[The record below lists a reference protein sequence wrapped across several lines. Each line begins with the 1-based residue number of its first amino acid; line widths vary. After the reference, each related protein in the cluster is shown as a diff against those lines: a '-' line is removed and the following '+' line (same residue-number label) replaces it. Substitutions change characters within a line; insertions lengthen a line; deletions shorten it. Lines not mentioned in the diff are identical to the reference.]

1 MGLTIRSSGAE
12 DAEKWL
18 ELVQATIG
26 PNYPDPK
33 VHDPEWIASQ
43 LQSKNGNETWVAEE
57 NGHFLASLTLL
68 PPSIETNNPVA
79 NLGRHLNLPLAYE
92 TGTASQLL
100 QHVLKVT
107 SERKQLII
115 SRVLSSDKAM
125 QDLYEQAG
133 FVCVGFQPLKHV
145 YQQREGVLFYFKSGG
160 HDVSN
165 RLPLSESLPQVGELC
180 AHVLRQLQLPNQ
192 TLHRDGTTGY
202 PVQSDITVELV
213 GPEAYEPAAREAR
226 QAGAPDEI
234 SGSAHQGS
242 GYFRNATETTLY
254 RLLGS
259 RGGAVVAGASYAFD
273 PVDKC
278 VRLIDGFSVDD
289 LSMGAMVN
297 HVLKTAQEK
306 LNAVYV
312 ELDILTTSPRLLKSA
327 EQLGFVPVAFM
338 PSIYHKAGAFTDLVK
353 MVKLNMVY
361 SSDKPVSSAGAS
373 AVVALVDDYFQD
385 QKTGV
390 AIINLLRTLPF
401 FEGLGDG
408 ELRKISRLFTQKLFM
423 PGDPIFKR
431 GDQGHEAYVIMRGQV
446 DIRIDETSPPIVT
459 FGNGQIFGEL
469 AFLDG
474 SPRTAMAVAN
484 QPSILLMI
492 QRSEFSKLVQREPHL
507 GMVVMRNIALELS
520 SRLRKTNA
528 AISPQR

>member
-1 MGLTIRSSGAE
+1 MGLTIRRSQE
-12 DAEKWL
+12 DDSERWL
-18 ELVQATIG
+18 ELIQATVG
-26 PNYPDPK
+26 PGYPDPK
-33 VHDPEWIASQ
+33 LHDATWVASQ
-43 LQSKNGNETWVAEE
+43 LHSKHGNETWVAEE
-57 NGHFLASLTLL
+57 NGHFLASVTLL

-92 TGTASQLL
+92 TGVAAQLL
-100 QHVLKVT
+100 QHILKVT

-115 SRVLSSDKAM
+115 SRVLSSDAAM
-125 QDLYEQAG
+125 QALYEQAG

-145 YQQREGVLFYFKSGG
+145 YQQREGVLFYFKPGG

-165 RLPLSESLPQVGELC
+165 RLPISESLPQVGELC
-180 AHVLRQLQLPNQ
+180 AHVLRQLELPNQ

-202 PVQSDITVELV
+202 PVQSDLSVESAA
-213 GPEAYEPAAREAR
+213 PELYEAEAAAARKDFG
-226 QAGAPDEI
+226 QDEI

-242 GYFRNATETTLY
+242 GYFRNATETTIY
-254 RLLGS
+254 RILGS
-259 RGGAVVAGASYAFD
+259 RGGKPVAGLSYAFD

-278 VRLIDGFSVDD
+278 VRLIDGFSSDD

-297 HVLKTAQEK
+297 HVIKAAQEK

-312 ELDILTTSPRLLKSA
+312 EMDILTTAPRLLKSA

-338 PSIYHKAGAFTDLVK
+338 PSIYHRAGAFTDLVK
-353 MVKLNMVY
+353 MVKLNLVY
-361 SSDKPVSSAGAS
+361 SSDKPVSTAGAS
-373 AVVALVDDYFQD
+373 AVVALVDDYFHD
-385 QKTGV
+385 QKTGI
-390 AIINLLRTLPF
+390 AIINLLRALPF

-423 PGDPIFKR
+423 PGDFIFKK
-431 GDQGHEAYVIMRGQV
+431 GDGGHEAYVIMRGQV
-446 DIRIDETSPPIVT
+446 DIRLDEASPPLVS

-474 SPRTAMAVAN
+474 SPRTAMASAS

-528 AISPQR
+528 TLSSLR